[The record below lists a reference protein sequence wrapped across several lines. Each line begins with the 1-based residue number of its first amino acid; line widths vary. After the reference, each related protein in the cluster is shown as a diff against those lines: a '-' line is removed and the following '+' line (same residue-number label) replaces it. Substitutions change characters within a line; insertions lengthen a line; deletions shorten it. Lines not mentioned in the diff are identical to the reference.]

1 MGALCGK
8 LSSKDDNFAGQG
20 RTLDSAPPQA
30 PTAPLP
36 ANKRVV
42 GGPARTLGAGSS
54 SAAGDDDPRA
64 AARRAAEV
72 REEMKDDDTLLLPWV
87 GVSNLNFMR
96 LISVICIATRSSCKG
111 QGWEI
116 GPAAAAAEGND
127 G

>member
-20 RTLDSAPPQA
+20 RTLDSAPAQT

-54 SAAGDDDPRA
+54 SAAAGDDDPRA

-72 REEMKDDDTLLLPWV
+72 RE
-87 GVSNLNFMR
+87 
-96 LISVICIATRSSCKG
+96 
-111 QGWEI
+111 
-116 GPAAAAAEGND
+116 
-127 G
+127 

>member
-20 RTLDSAPPQA
+20 RTLDSAPAQA

-54 SAAGDDDPRA
+54 SAAGGEDDPRA

-72 REEMKDDDTLLLPWV
+72 CEPKKIRVE
-87 GVSNLNFMR
+87 
-96 LISVICIATRSSCKG
+96 C
-111 QGWEI
+111 
-116 GPAAAAAEGND
+116 
-127 G
+127 